1 MAGKKEDIGELKEW
15 LAKRMAEEDL
25 SAEEVSEFTAWL
37 TSRSCDKRHNDIAA
51 KPSGISV
58 GDVVEL
64 VGWLKGR
71 MKDAVVKPHEKRDLF
86 GWLTGRI
93 STHTCLSPEEMKH
106 INDTIGGD
114 EAN

>member
-1 MAGKKEDIGELKEW
+1 
-15 LAKRMAEEDL
+15 MAEEDL
-25 SAEEVSEFTAWL
+25 SAEEVAEFTAWL
-37 TSRSCDKRHNDIAA
+37 TSRSCEKQHADVVA
-51 KPSGISV
+51 KPTPITV

-71 MKDAVVKPHEKRDLF
+71 MKDAVVKPHEKRNLM
-86 GWLTGRI
+86 GWLKGRL
-93 STHTCLSPEEMKH
+93 SSHTCLSPEELKH